1 MSLSEQ
7 DRQTMCKLHM
17 ERSELFLQKA
27 DAYYAQCDFYTAAN
41 RYYYACFH
49 AIHALFVVNELY
61 TRSHEGMNVLFSL
74 HFVKTGVF
82 DPKYG
87 SLVARMEQ
95 LRDKADYNVLF
106 EVGEEDLQSMRPLI
120 HKLIEQIKEYLNKEF
135 PFRKG

>member
-1 MSLSEQ
+1 MSLTEQ
-7 DRQTMCKLHM
+7 DRKTMCDLHL
-17 ERSELFLQKA
+17 ERCDLFLQKA
-27 DAYYAQCDFYTAAN
+27 DEYYAMGDFYTAAN

-49 AIHALFVVNELY
+49 AIHALFVVNGLY

-82 DPKYG
+82 EPKYG

-106 EVGEEDLQSMRPLI
+106 EVNEEDLQSMRPLI
-120 HKLIEQIKEYLNKEF
+120 YELIEQIKNNI
-135 PFRKG
+135 RNI